1 MSTIQ
6 TFKANLINGG
16 FRPNQFKCHIDFPT
30 IIQGAAAVG
39 RQVEFLAKSSQLP
52 ASSIAPVEVNYR
64 GRPVKFAGERTF
76 QPWSMDI
83 YTDTDFNLRSIFEQW
98 IEVMQNAAST
108 GGAVQPALY
117 QGQMDITAMDRND
130 NEVKRYTFIDAFPTD
145 VGAMQVDWDSNNQIG
160 LFTVT
165 FDYNYFVAE

>member
-1 MSTIQ
+1 M
-6 TFKANLINGG
+6 
-16 FRPNQFKCHIDFPT
+16 
-30 IIQGAAAVG
+30 
-39 RQVEFLAKSSQLP
+39 
-52 ASSIAPVEVNYR
+52 NYR

-83 YTDTDFNLRSIFEQW
+83 YTDTNFNLRSVFEQW
-98 IEVMQNAAST
+98 IEAMQNAAST
-108 GGAVQPALY
+108 GGIVNPALY
-117 QGQMDITAMDRND
+117 QGQMNITAMDRND